1 MKPDLSN
8 IKVQQVPFLQNFRT
22 TVDVLRLDL
31 LHPVISGNKWF
42 KLNRYIDDARA
53 KNKTTLL
60 TFGGAYSN
68 HIVATAAAAAAQG
81 FQSVGIIRGEE
92 PQKYS
97 PTLLQAAAYGMK
109 LFFVNREA
117 YRNKQVPPHVYD
129 LVAEDEIYRIE
140 EGGFGEKGAEGAAE
154 ILQLTHENYSHIITA
169 VGTGTTA
176 AGLLKAAAPEQKI
189 IGISVMKNN
198 LALQPQIESM
208 VNQEKRQQLTLLHD
222 YHFGGYAKKTS
233 ELIAF
238 MNQFYEHTTIP
249 TDFVYTGKLF
259 FAVKDLLQ
267 KKYFPDG
274 SRVLV
279 IHSGGLQGN
288 RSLSKGTLIF

>member
-8 IKVQQVPFLQNFRT
+8 IKVQPVPFLQNFHT
-22 TVDVLRLDL
+22 TVDVLRLDG

-53 KNKTTLL
+53 KNKSTLL

-68 HIVATAAAAAAQG
+68 HIVATAAAAAGQG
-81 FQSVGIIRGEE
+81 LQSAGIIRGEE
-92 PQKYS
+92 PQEHS
-97 PTLLQAAAYGMK
+97 PTLMQAAAYGMK
-109 LFFVNREA
+109 LFFVSREA
-117 YRNKQVPPHVYD
+117 YRSKEVPPQVYE
-129 LVAEDEIYRIE
+129 LMAEKNIYRIE

-154 ILQLTHENYSHIITA
+154 ILQLAQGNYSHIITA

-176 AGLLKAAAPEQKI
+176 AGLLKAAVPEQKV

-198 LALQPQIESM
+198 FALQPQIERL
-208 VNQEKRQQLTLLHD
+208 VDDKKWKQLTLLHD
-222 YHFGGYAKKTS
+222 YHFGGYAKKTP

-238 MNQFYEHTTIP
+238 MNQFYQQTSIQS
-249 TDFVYTGKLF
+249 DFVYTGKLF
-259 FAVKDLLQ
+259 FAVHDLLQ
-267 KKYFPDG
+267 KNYFHDG
-274 SRVLV
+274 SRLLV

-288 RSLSKGTLIF
+288 RSLGKGTLIF

>member
-68 HIVATAAAAAAQG
+68 HIVATSAAAAAQG

-92 PQKYS
+92 PLEYS
-97 PTLLQAAAYGMK
+97 PTLLQAADYGMK
-109 LFFVNREA
+109 LFFVNREV
-117 YRNKQVPPHVYD
+117 YRSKEVPPQVYESM
-129 LVAEDEIYRIE
+129 AEKDIYCIE

-154 ILQLTHENYSHIITA
+154 ILHLTHENYSHIITA

-176 AGLLKAAAPEQKI
+176 AGLLKAAAPEQKV

-198 LALQPQIESM
+198 LALQPQIENL
-208 VNQEKRQQLTLLHD
+208 VNEEKRQQLTLLHD
-222 YHFGGYAKKTS
+222 YHFGGYAKKTA

-238 MNQFYEHTTIP
+238 MNQFYQQTSIP

-267 KKYFPDG
+267 KKYFPDQ
-274 SRVLV
+274 SRILV